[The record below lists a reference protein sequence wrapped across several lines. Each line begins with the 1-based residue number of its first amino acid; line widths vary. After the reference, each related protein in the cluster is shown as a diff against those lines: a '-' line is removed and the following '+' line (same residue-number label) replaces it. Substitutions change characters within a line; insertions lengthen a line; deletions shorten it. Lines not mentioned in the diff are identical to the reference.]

1 MKLLLDTCI
10 WGGAADALRMQ
21 GHDVVWSGDW
31 DEDPG
36 DEVILTT
43 ALAQGRVLIANP
55 RRVVRFLTAL
65 ASIRSTRS
73 RLRARAME
81 GPGPRMTPEVLATH
95 LRSDSA
101 GGSGRGQWPWL
112 SRPRPHSRPRRQTWS
127 RINRLGLR
135 LKHQQVDLPLCRQSW
150 SGQDSG
156 ARRIRAR
163 RVSRARKSSRFC
175 SLAS

>member
-65 ASIRSTRS
+65 ASIRSTH
-73 RLRARAME
+73 RAC
-81 GPGPRMTPEVLATH
+81 
-95 LRSDSA
+95 
-101 GGSGRGQWPWL
+101 GRGQWKAPG
-112 SRPRPHSRPRRQTWS
+112 RE
-127 RINRLGLR
+127 
-135 LKHQQVDLPLCRQSW
+135 
-150 SGQDSG
+150 
-156 ARRIRAR
+156 
-163 RVSRARKSSRFC
+163 
-175 SLAS
+175 